1 MSVCICIFFLA
12 KKKTETKLKLTV
24 SELRE
29 LFECKLF
36 FIIIIN
42 MKKKKRTLESEDWL
56 ICESNAVL
64 LNTEQKRG
72 NTMQKQGSKM

>member
-1 MSVCICIFFLA
+1 MHMYFFSGK

-42 MKKKKRTLESEDWL
+42 MKKKKE
-56 ICESNAVL
+56 L
-64 LNTEQKRG
+64 LNLRIG
-72 NTMQKQGSKM
+72 

>member
-1 MSVCICIFFLA
+1 
-12 KKKTETKLKLTV
+12 
-24 SELRE
+24 
-29 LFECKLF
+29 
-36 FIIIIN
+36 
-42 MKKKKRTLESEDWL
+42 MKKKKGTLESEDWL

>member
-12 KKKTETKLKLTV
+12 KKKKTETETV

-42 MKKKKRTLESEDWL
+42 MKKKKGTLESEDWL

>member
-1 MSVCICIFFLA
+1 MHMYFFSG
-12 KKKTETKLKLTV
+12 KKNKTETETV

-42 MKKKKRTLESEDWL
+42 MKKKKE
-56 ICESNAVL
+56 L
-64 LNTEQKRG
+64 LNLRIG
-72 NTMQKQGSKM
+72 